1 MPRYANGLFTLVPGN
16 PVTSGTVIESNWAN
30 STLSD
35 IAVQLNNL
43 ITRDGILGPIAPLTF
58 PDGSAA
64 SPSITF
70 ATQQN
75 MGFFRKAPNVLG
87 VSIGGIEV
95 ATFTQDGLVLNKA
108 PIVQQPPLQTAD
120 FTADINTRYR
130 IDPQT
135 CTQIT
140 LPTPTVVDSWV
151 ELYDPFSKWSTY
163 NTTVASTTINST
175 TQTFICNMAGEC
187 LRFIWA
193 GLPTGWEVQTLGG
206 FSQTKKLAVAV
217 PDTLTVFTNITDN
230 VSYVGW
236 NRAVSCWSTGGAMAG
251 PGRSTGKRVFA
262 IQGNSIGY
270 PQAMFCGLVK
280 VSGWSNT
287 VSNWETTTWELMW
300 HQLDSTLY
308 LYRGSNGYQALGTA
322 SLDTRAYFEI
332 DPSLG
337 TLRVSTDGT
346 NWVGPIVL
354 PYFEPGAAYAPTVAA
369 PSTSQESITYEL
381 LTTAAVLE
389 DAIGPGAIAWDY
401 LV

>member
-1 MPRYANGLFTLVPGN
+1 MPRDANGLFTLVPGN
-16 PVTSGTVIESNWAN
+16 PVQSGTVIESNWAN
-30 STLSD
+30 STLAD

-43 ITRDGILGPIAPLTF
+43 VTRDGILGPTAPLTF

-108 PIVQQPPLQTAD
+108 PIVQQPPLQTAN

-140 LPTPTVVDSWV
+140 LPTPTVAGSWI
-151 ELYDPFSKWSTY
+151 EIYDPFSKWSTY
-163 NTTVASTTINST
+163 NTTIASTTINGTS
-175 TQTFICNMAGEC
+175 QTFVCNMAGEC

-206 FSQTKKLAVAV
+206 FSQTKKLAVPEVLSIFTQRGSNATILGDGRSV
-217 PDTLTVFTNITDN
+217 VCWKLSGALT
-230 VSYVGW
+230 S
-236 NRAVSCWSTGGAMAG
+236 
-251 PGRSTGKRVFA
+251 PGRSVGKRVFGIQAPA
-262 IQGNSIGY
+262 ISSPQSIY
-270 PQAMFCGLVK
+270 CGLAK
-280 VSGWSNT
+280 VAGWT
-287 VSNWETTTWELMW
+287 GDTMW
-300 HQLDSTLY
+300 ANAAWIMRWFQYD
-308 LYRGSNGYQALGTA
+308 G
-322 SLDTRAYFEI
+322 SLDVNRQGYEYTRIASIPFVSSTVYFEV
-332 DPSLG
+332 DLDNG
-337 TLRVSTDGT
+337 KVRVSTDGVA
-346 NWVGPIVL
+346 WSLQYPI
-354 PYFEPGAAYAPTVAA
+354 PFFESNAAYAITVAA
-369 PSTSQESITYEL
+369 PSSSVSATITYRL
-381 LTTAAVLE
+381 LTTAAELGS
-389 DAIGPGAIAWDY
+389 AIGPGAIAWDS